1 MRTSLI
7 VRVGLSARVCAR
19 LETGERRIKVNLRV
33 NEEIKVSEVR
43 LIGADSEQLGIVSR
57 EDALSRARA
66 AGLDLCEIAANARP
80 PVCKLMDF
88 GKYKFEL
95 AKKQKEARKKQ
106 KVIQVKEV
114 KISPK
119 IGDHDLQIKKERA
132 LEFLAEGD
140 KVKVTMIFRGRQNAH
155 PEIGQQ
161 IMARMVEQLKT
172 SAQVDRDLK
181 QEGNQLTVIFAPSH

>member
-1 MRTSLI
+1 M
-7 VRVGLSARVCAR
+7 
-19 LETGERRIKVNLRV
+19 

-43 LIGADSEQLGIVSR
+43 LIGAESEQLGIVSR
-57 EDALSRARA
+57 EDALSQARA

-132 LEFLAEGD
+132 LEFLSEGD